1 MLLRPP
7 YSCTVM
13 LCSETCNIKCDKEKK
28 CYIPIDKNFHLQNI
42 RILKTV

>member
-13 LCSETCNIKCDKEKK
+13 LCSETCNIKCDKEK
-28 CYIPIDKNFHLQNI
+28 NVTFLLT
-42 RILKTV
+42 RIFIYKTLES